1 MDLGELP
8 DHAGGHEP
16 HRPIETLLEE
26 HGRRCPAFIHKP
38 IKDRARE
45 ARPDV
50 LAPLPSVLL
59 QIRAKL
65 RFPEPEDTEVG
76 LVLEGVLG
84 QSHTI
89 EVFGVEPVHIRMGI
103 LWVTRPPIYFMS
115 INRPEI
121 GHNIEIVLSNIT
133 SSVGIEDPGHKV

>member
-8 DHAGGHEP
+8 DHAGGHKP
-16 HRPIETLLEE
+16 HRSIQALLQE

-38 IKDRARE
+38 IKDRAGE

-50 LAPLPSVLL
+50 LASFPSVLL

-65 RFPEPEDTEVG
+65 RVPEPEDTEVG
-76 LVLEGVLG
+76 LVRERVLG
-84 QSHTI
+84 QPDTI
-89 EVFGVEPVHIRMGI
+89 EIFGVEPVHIRMGI
-103 LWVTRPPIYFMS
+103 LRVTRPPIYFMT
-115 INRPEI
+115 INCPEI